1 MNKQNFREQDIESA
15 IKEHSCIDTLQNQLA
30 NHIERGS
37 YAAAQ
42 ICLEDIK
49 KSLDSL
55 CKMRHTKRE
64 HDRLIE
70 TAKRLQKSG
79 INLMVVERCVR

>member
-1 MNKQNFREQDIESA
+1 VGAMNKQNFREQDIESA

-70 TAKRLQKSG
+70 TARDYKRAVST
-79 INLMVVERCVR
+79 

>member
-15 IKEHSCIDTLQNQLA
+15 IKEHSCIDTLQNQLV
-30 NHIERGS
+30 NYINRGN

-49 KSLDSL
+49 KSLDAL
-55 CKMRHTKRE
+55 CKMRRTKRE